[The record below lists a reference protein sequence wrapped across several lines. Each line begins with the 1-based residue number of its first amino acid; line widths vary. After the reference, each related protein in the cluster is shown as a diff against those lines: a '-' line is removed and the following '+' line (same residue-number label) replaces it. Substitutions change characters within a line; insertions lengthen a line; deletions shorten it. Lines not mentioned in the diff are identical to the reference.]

1 MVRSARAAATRLLH
15 LVTLQRRDAETD
27 AGASA
32 GRDEQALLPQAL
44 LPQALSP
51 QGLQRPRHRRAAH
64 TQPRSASG
72 RSAVCAGRQGTS
84 SVAVQ
89 LRR

>member
-32 GRDEQALLPQAL
+32 GRDEQAL